1 MIVLYSVIVV
11 LSILVI
17 TLFLRVVAINNEI
30 DYISRDFGDILE
42 KDTNILLSLSSGERS
57 LKRLVD
63 SLNKEIK
70 VLLSLKR
77 EYSKGIFDI
86 KKSAENIAHDI
97 RTPLT
102 AVKGYVNL
110 LEKEDLSEEGRK
122 YLEIIKSRV
131 DYMKDMTEE
140 LFLSLSMKNR
150 GILDLK
156 DVDYKALLEEAL
168 VSFRCD
174 FEKKGIWPKVMVGEE
189 RIIGKADEK
198 ALYRVFL
205 NIISNALK
213 YGEGDFVV
221 EMKENGDTVFS
232 NYAPGMDKI
241 EAARLLDRYYT
252 ISDAKASSGI
262 GLSISKEMV
271 EEMGGKL
278 GVDLLDQRLY
288 ISITFQRQV
297 IE

>member
-140 LFLSLSMKNR
+140 LFLSLSMKSR
-150 GILDLK
+150 GVVTLSDIDAK
-156 DVDYKALLEEAL
+156 SILEEAL
-168 VSFRCD
+168 VSYLVE
-174 FEKKGIWPKVMVGEE
+174 FEKKDIIPRVVTPKDKV
-189 RIIGKADEK
+189 IIKADSK
-198 ALYRVFL
+198 ALYRIYV

-221 EMKENGDTVFS
+221 EMKGNGDTVFS

-288 ISITFQRQV
+288 ISITFQR
-297 IE
+297 

>member
-140 LFLSLSMKNR
+140 LFLSLSMKSR
-150 GILDLK
+150 GVVTLSDIDAK
-156 DVDYKALLEEAL
+156 SILEEAL
-168 VSFRCD
+168 VSYLVE
-174 FEKKGIWPKVMVGEE
+174 FEKKDIIPRVVTPKDKV
-189 RIIGKADEK
+189 IIKADSK
-198 ALYRVFL
+198 ALYRIYV

-213 YGEGDFVV
+213 YSEGEFGV
-221 EMKENGDTVFS
+221 EMDEKGNTTFS
-232 NYAPGMDKI
+232 NYAPNMNRV
-241 EAARLLDRYYT
+241 EANRLLDRYYT

-262 GLSISKEMV
+262 GLSISKEIV
-271 EEMGGKL
+271 EEMGGSMRVRLEK
-278 GVDLLDQRLY
+278 GRLY
-288 ISITFQRQV
+288 ISITYK
-297 IE
+297 

>member
-17 TLFLRVVAINNEI
+17 TLLLRVVAINNEI
-30 DYISRDFGDILE
+30 DHISRDFGDILE

-77 EYSKGIFDI
+77 EYSKGIFDV

-140 LFLSLSMKNR
+140 LFLSLSMKSR
-150 GILDLK
+150 GVVTLSDIDAK
-156 DVDYKALLEEAL
+156 SILEEAL
-168 VSFRCD
+168 VSYLVE
-174 FEKKGIWPKVMVGEE
+174 FEKKDIIPRVVTPKDKV
-189 RIIGKADEK
+189 IIKADSK
-198 ALYRVFL
+198 ALYRIYV

-221 EMKENGDTVFS
+221 EMKGNGDTVFS

-288 ISITFQRQV
+288 ISITFQSQV
-297 IE
+297 LE

>member
-140 LFLSLSMKNR
+140 LFLSLSMKSR
-150 GILDLK
+150 GVVTLSDIDAK
-156 DVDYKALLEEAL
+156 SILEEAL
-168 VSFRCD
+168 VSYLVE
-174 FEKKGIWPKVMVGEE
+174 FEKKDIIPRVVTPKDKV
-189 RIIGKADEK
+189 IIKADSK
-198 ALYRVFL
+198 ALYRIYV

-213 YGEGDFVV
+213 YSEGEFGV
-221 EMKENGDTVFS
+221 EMDEKGNTTFS
-232 NYAPGMDKI
+232 NYAPNMNSV
-241 EAARLLDRYYT
+241 EANKLLDRYYT
-252 ISDAKASSGI
+252 ISDAKVSSGI
-262 GLSISKEMV
+262 GLSISKEIV
-271 EEMGGKL
+271 EEMGGSMRVRLEK
-278 GVDLLDQRLY
+278 GRLY
-288 ISITFQRQV
+288 ISITYK
-297 IE
+297 

>member
-77 EYSKGIFDI
+77 EYSKGIFDV

-140 LFLSLSMKNR
+140 LFLSLSMKSR
-150 GILDLK
+150 GVVTLSDIDAK
-156 DVDYKALLEEAL
+156 SILEEAL
-168 VSFRCD
+168 VSYLVE
-174 FEKKGIWPKVMVGEE
+174 FEKKDIIPRVVTPKDKV
-189 RIIGKADEK
+189 IIKADSK
-198 ALYRVFL
+198 ALYRVYV
-205 NIISNALK
+205 NIISKISLR
-213 YGEGDFVV
+213 
-221 EMKENGDTVFS
+221 
-232 NYAPGMDKI
+232 DK
-241 EAARLLDRYYT
+241 
-252 ISDAKASSGI
+252 
-262 GLSISKEMV
+262 
-271 EEMGGKL
+271 
-278 GVDLLDQRLY
+278 
-288 ISITFQRQV
+288 FF
-297 IE
+297 